1 MVENDALQRA
11 IDDYSQQTSLLLSR
25 GCCRCLVRPRN
36 LIVPIHKTSN
46 YMRLLLLGE
55 LCMDSLTTIRDRFE
69 KLRPISIPR
78 GVVVERR
85 KDK

>member
-1 MVENDALQRA
+1 
-11 IDDYSQQTSLLLSR
+11 
-25 GCCRCLVRPRN
+25 
-36 LIVPIHKTSN
+36 
-46 YMRLLLLGE
+46 MRLLLLGE